1 MFGVKTRFGMIGRL
15 FGVPRAWLS
24 QVGGF
29 CSSWKSVHNIIRL
42 NIPDFPSREN
52 PITIG
57 VDEESIKDLMSSP
70 SEPEETT
77 QISSSY
83 SGNDFNLKN
92 DSFTTDGAS
101 GCELYVCCRMA
112 DDNTT
117 GGLYFRKITISEDGR
132 IYSIGQEST
141 GNCGTVNTMTE

>member
-42 NIPDFPSREN
+42 NIPDFPSRNN

-57 VDEESIKDLMSSP
+57 VDEDALSDI
-70 SEPEETT
+70 
-77 QISSSY
+77 IG
-83 SGNDFNLKN
+83 SG
-92 DSFTTDGAS
+92 TMGTPI
-101 GCELYVCCRMA
+101 
-112 DDNTT
+112 DNT
-117 GGLYFRKITISEDGR
+117 
-132 IYSIGQEST
+132 SIGTLVTPDVTLT
-141 GNCGTVNTMTE
+141 GVTNWTSGGANGVRLQVFVAGLDDSGLTALFPAYLDITNKGTIQSITFDTTTAFEGY